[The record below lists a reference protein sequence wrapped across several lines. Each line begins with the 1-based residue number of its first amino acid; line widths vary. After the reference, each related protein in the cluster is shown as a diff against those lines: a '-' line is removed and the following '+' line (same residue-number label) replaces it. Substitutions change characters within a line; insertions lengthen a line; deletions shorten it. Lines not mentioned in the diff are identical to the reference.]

1 MVRALAARQDGVVT
15 TSQLV
20 AAGAHRSW
28 VSDRVLSGRWQRLHR
43 GVLVVHSGPIPW
55 RSRARAALLYAG
67 RGAALSHR
75 AAARIWDFTRAEPRL
90 IDVSVPA
97 DRRVTASPGLVVHRR
112 RTSPRAVGRLRM
124 TVREETVVDLVAGSR
139 TADDAVGWVGRG
151 ILAGAHPLLVREA
164 AEHRQ
169 RFRHRGLLLDL
180 LADGDLG
187 SESALEHRYHRD
199 VEGRHGLPRGRQQV
213 RQKVGGLWT
222 RADCLYEG
230 VGLRV
235 ELDGAFAHPGG
246 RTDRDVWRD
255 NAAFV
260 ERGEMTL
267 RYRWVHVAVTPCR
280 TAAQVVAALRTLG
293 WTGTP
298 RLCGPGCEVR

>member
-1 MVRALAARQDGVVT
+1 V
-15 TSQLV
+15 
-20 AAGAHRSW
+20 
-28 VSDRVLSGRWQRLHR
+28 
-43 GVLVVHSGPIPW
+43 
-55 RSRARAALLYAG
+55 
-67 RGAALSHR
+67 
-75 AAARIWDFTRAEPRL
+75 
-90 IDVSVPA
+90 
-97 DRRVTASPGLVVHRR
+97 
-112 RTSPRAVGRLRM
+112 
-124 TVREETVVDLVAGSR
+124 TVREETVVDLVAASR
-139 TADDAVGWVGRG
+139 TVDDAVGWVGHG
-151 ILAGAHPLLVREA
+151 TLAGAHPFVVREA
-164 AEHRQ
+164 AGRRR

-199 VEGRHGLPRGRQQV
+199 VERRHGLPRGRQQV

-255 NAAFV
+255 NAALV

-267 RYRWVHVAVTPCR
+267 RYRWAHVAVTPCR

-298 RLCGPGCEVR
+298 RSCGAGCEAR